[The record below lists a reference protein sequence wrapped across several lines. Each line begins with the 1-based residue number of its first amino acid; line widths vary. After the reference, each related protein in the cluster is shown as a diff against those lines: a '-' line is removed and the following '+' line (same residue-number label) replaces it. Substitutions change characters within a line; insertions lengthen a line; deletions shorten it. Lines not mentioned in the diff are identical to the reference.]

1 MTTEQIIET
10 FNEVA
15 GAAKE
20 LFGSVDYRLCAEE
33 TADILGIP
41 YEEVKEAVIE
51 DSVKNLRAG

>member
-1 MTTEQIIET
+1 MTNEQIIET

-15 GAAKE
+15 EAAKE

-41 YEEVKEAVIE
+41 YEEVKEAIIW
-51 DSVKNLRAG
+51 DSVKFLGAG